1 MITPFTIKEGE
12 AVALWN
18 PNGTRDIVHGPK
30 VMFAPFKRVEHLRRH
45 VAREGEYLRVLS
57 RDGQTEH
64 IAGPCEFWPDP
75 LLHSQVVVMP
85 AIELDAHQA
94 VVVYRDGGDEV
105 THRVLR
111 GPVMF
116 VPKPDERLHR
126 FQWHGDDG
134 SGRKVP
140 GALQFEKLRIIPDQM
155 YFDVD
160 GVRTADEALITVRLM
175 LFFELTD
182 IERMLKQ
189 THDPIADFINALS
202 ADVVRFVGECDFEA
216 FKASAATLNEL
227 STYTELTRS
236 AKRIGYDIS
245 KVVYR
250 GYLARPQLQAMHD
263 TAIEARTQLVL
274 EAETEE
280 RQQEL
285 ADLKQERE
293 HLRAERQR
301 KEDDNTLTHQLEQTR
316 RERDEQ
322 LADTRMREELD
333 LELTRKRDEQQ
344 EQHRRELQEL
354 QFAEWKQ
361 LKQSGADLTAVL
373 VAQQRNPDK
382 LIRLEQ
388 KDGKTG
394 DLHLHEAI

>member
-1 MITPFTIKEGE
+1 MITPFTIKDGE
-12 AVALWN
+12 AVAIWSM
-18 PNGTRDIVHGPK
+18 NGTREIVHGPK
-30 VMFAPFKRVEHLRRH
+30 VMFAPFRRVEPIRRH
-45 VAREGEYLRVLS
+45 VAREGQYLRVLF
-57 RDGQTEH
+57 RDGKTEH
-64 IAGPCEFWPDP
+64 LAGPCEFWPDP
-75 LLHSQVVVMP
+75 LLHGQVDVMP

-94 VVVYRDGGDEV
+94 VVVYRDFGNGV

-134 SGRKVP
+134 KGRKVP
-140 GALQFEKLRIIPDQM
+140 GNLKFEKLRVIPDQM

-182 IERMLKQ
+182 IERMLRQ

-202 ADVVRFVGECDFEA
+202 ADVVRFVGSCDFEA
-216 FKASAATLNEL
+216 FKSSAVALNDL
-227 STYTELTRS
+227 DTYTELTRS
-236 AKRIGYDIS
+236 AERIGYHIS

-250 GYLARPQLQAMHD
+250 GYIAREQLQAMHD
-263 TAIEARTQLVL
+263 AAIEARTRLVL

-280 RQQEL
+280 RQQGL
-285 ADLKQERE
+285 ADLMQERE
-293 HLRAERQR
+293 HLRAEKQR
-301 KEDDNTLTHQLEQTR
+301 KEDELTLAHRIEQSR

-322 LADTRMREELD
+322 LAEIRMREELQ
-333 LELTRKRDEQQ
+333 LEITRKRDEQG
-344 EQHRRELQEL
+344 EAHHRELL
-354 QFAEWKQ
+354 NLRFSEWKQ
-361 LKQSGADLTAVL
+361 LREAGADLTAVL

-388 KDGKTG
+388 GSGKSG
-394 DLHLHEAI
+394 DLHLHEAV